1 MSAPLSVP
9 PRCWSPSGGRLK
21 VAGGSWRPL
30 FSSAFPV
37 LACPAASRSF
47 PFVGAAR
54 AVVGA
59 TPRFKKRA
67 PDARLRKGGEL
78 SV

>member
-1 MSAPLSVP
+1 MP
-9 PRCWSPSGGRLK
+9 PSQSPRAVGLLRRDGLA

-59 TPRFKKRA
+59 SPRFKKRA